1 MGTLLLADD
10 EPLVLELL
18 KKLIDYPS
26 LDLHVIGE
34 ASDGPQALTMIDERK
49 PDIVITDIRMP
60 GVDGLEIVRR
70 VREQGDTKTKFIIIS
85 GHKHF
90 DYAYSAIKFGVEDYL
105 LKPIGKEEL
114 NKALFKLQKQIGQMN
129 AHEQSTKSTRST
141 AREQMLLRMLVGDKL
156 TPNILELNAK
166 NCFNFQEGF
175 FLAAVAV
182 LDIEG
187 ELQRDI
193 AILPNV
199 QKKLSEEFAKNHEG
213 CFDLEVIHVDTRSQC
228 VLNFPKEKPEA
239 GHRTLKYVFERMLG
253 ALEQYD
259 FLHISMGV
267 GINVS
272 SPSELPKS
280 LALAEGALD
289 ERIFSGVDALY
300 TGKNVLS
307 GSTDHG
313 SHEDAEKL
321 ALPWHQLQPIFD
333 SYNETRMLAWIGEV
347 LSAMKLYSMSA
358 KQRMHLYHAF
368 VKRFFQA
375 AMESGFPSAIIGESR
390 MHIERQLKS
399 TFREQEI
406 ESLLRRELCAL
417 LVVCRDQKRAQD
429 YLPILRTKQF
439 IQEHFA
445 EEIYLDALAGRVGL
459 SSTYLSSLFKKEAGV
474 TVSDY
479 IQLCRMNTA
488 KALLLD
494 CKLNVS
500 EIAYKVGYSDPK
512 HFSKVFKTHTG
523 ILPLQYRMLNS

>member
-1 MGTLLLADD
+1 MGTLILADD

-18 KKLIDYPS
+18 KKLIDYS
-26 LDLHVIGE
+26 ALDLHVIGE
-34 ASDGPQALTMIDERK
+34 ASDGPQALAMILEHK

-70 VREQGDTKTKFIIIS
+70 VREQGNLRTKFVIIS

-114 NKALFKLQKQIGQMN
+114 NKTLLKLQKQIGQMN
-129 AHEQSTKSTRST
+129 EHEQSAKSTRSA
-141 AREQMLLRMLVGDKL
+141 ARERMLLRMLMGDKL
-156 TPNILELNAK
+156 TPDLSELNAK
-166 NCFNFQEGF
+166 NNFHFQEGF
-175 FLAAVAV
+175 FLAAVVA

-187 ELQRDI
+187 DPERDA
-193 AILPNV
+193 AILPIV
-199 QKKLSEEFAKNHEG
+199 QKKLSDEFAKNYEG

-228 VLNFPKEKPEA
+228 VLNFSKEKPEA
-239 GHRTLKYVFERMLG
+239 GHRTLKYVFERMVG

-267 GINVS
+267 GVNMG

-280 LALAEGALD
+280 LALAEAALD
-289 ERIFSGVDALY
+289 NRIFSGVDALY
-300 TGKNVLS
+300 TAKDELS
-307 GSTDHG
+307 GAARQ
-313 SHEDAEKL
+313 DAELL
-321 ALPWHQLQPIFD
+321 ALPWHQLPPILD
-333 SYNETRMLAWIGEV
+333 TYHEARLLAWVDEALG
-347 LSAMKLYSMSA
+347 SMKRDSLSA

-368 VKRFFQA
+368 VKRFLQA
-375 AMESGFPSAIIGESR
+375 ASESGFSTALIGESR
-390 MHIERQLKS
+390 MRIERQLKS
-399 TFREQEI
+399 AFREQEI
-406 ESLLRRELCAL
+406 ESLLRNELCTL
-417 LVVCRDQKRAQD
+417 LATCRDQKRTQD

-479 IQLCRMNTA
+479 ILLCRMNTA

-494 CKLNVS
+494 CRLNVS
-500 EIAYKVGYSDPK
+500 DVAYKVGYSDPK
-512 HFSKVFKTHTG
+512 HFSKVFKAHTG
-523 ILPLQYRMLNS
+523 ILPLRFRMLNS